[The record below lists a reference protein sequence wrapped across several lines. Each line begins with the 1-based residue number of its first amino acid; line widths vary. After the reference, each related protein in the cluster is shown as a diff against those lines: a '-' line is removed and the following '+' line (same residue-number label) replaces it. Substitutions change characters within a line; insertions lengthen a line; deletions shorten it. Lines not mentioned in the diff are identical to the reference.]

1 MDRARKI
8 TALCL
13 TTLFL
18 ITLTVYA
25 ASKSYFTKVRYNGT
39 IVNVQVT
46 EGNYI
51 TTTQRAYLK
60 DSKNKVLLSWKDH
73 KPTKAYRAKD
83 DKSKIYS
90 YFPYN
95 VNMYR
100 YKPGKYKLVT
110 HSFNRN
116 IIVPFTYTGRTLLQ
130 YHSSKVVRNNNG
142 DLVQRFY
149 FKRNN
154 AKGKMINAQIY
165 NNKNQLVR
173 AFKFKSGASN
183 QLLSFN
189 WNGWPGQ
196 NAANRCPRGVYTLK
210 YWVDGASPKTAKF
223 RLAI

>member
-8 TALCL
+8 SALCL
-13 TTLFL
+13 AAVFL
-18 ITLTVYA
+18 VTLTVYA
-25 ASKSYFTKVRYNGT
+25 ASKSYFTKVRHNGT

-51 TTTQRAYLK
+51 STSQSAYLK
-60 DSKNKVLLSWKDH
+60 DSKNKVLLRWKDH
-73 KPTKAYRAKD
+73 KPVKAYRAKD
-83 DKSKIYS
+83 DKNRIYS
-90 YFPYN
+90 FFPYN
-95 VNMYR
+95 INMYR
-100 YKPGKYKLVT
+100 YKPGKYTLVT

-116 IIVPFTYTGRTLLQ
+116 ISVPFTYAGRTFLQ
-130 YHSSKVVRNNNG
+130 YHSSKVMRNNNG

-149 FKRNN
+149 FKRSN
-154 AKGKMINAQIY
+154 ARGKMINAQIY

-173 AFKFKSGASN
+173 AFKFKSGNSN

>member
-8 TALCL
+8 SALCL
-13 TTLFL
+13 TAVFL
-18 ITLTVYA
+18 VTLTVYA
-25 ASKSYFTKVRYNGT
+25 ASKAYFTKVKHNGT
-39 IVNVQVT
+39 VVSVQVT

-51 TTTQRAYLK
+51 TTSQSAYLK
-60 DSKNKVLLSWKDH
+60 NSKNKILLTWKDH
-73 KPTKAYRAKD
+73 KPAKAYRAKD
-83 DKSKIYS
+83 DKSRIYS

-95 VNMYR
+95 INMYR

-110 HSFNRN
+110 HSFNRT
-116 IIVPFTYTGRTLLQ
+116 ISVPFTYAGRTSLQ
-130 YHSSKVVRNNNG
+130 YRSSKVVRNNNG

-149 FKRNN
+149 FRRSN

-165 NNKNQLVR
+165 NSKNQLVR
-173 AFKFKSGASN
+173 AFKFKSGGSN
-183 QLLSFN
+183 QLFTFN
-189 WNGWPGQ
+189 WNGWPGK

>member
-13 TTLFL
+13 TAVFL
-18 ITLTVYA
+18 VTLTVYA
-25 ASKSYFTKVRYNGT
+25 ASKSFFTKVRHNGT

-46 EGNYI
+46 EANYI
-51 TTTQRAYLK
+51 TTSQSAYLK
-60 DSKNKVLLSWKDH
+60 DSKNRVLLRWKDH
-73 KPTKAYRAKD
+73 KPAKAYRAKN
-83 DKSKIYS
+83 DKSRIYS

-95 VNMYR
+95 INMYR
-100 YKPGKYKLVT
+100 CKPGKYKLVT
-110 HSFNRN
+110 RSFNRN
-116 IIVPFTYTGRTLLQ
+116 IIVPFTYAGRTLLQ

-173 AFKFKSGASN
+173 AFKFKSGSSN

-189 WNGWPGQ
+189 WNGWPGK

-210 YWVDGASPKTAKF
+210 YWVDGASPRTAKF

>member
-8 TALCL
+8 SALCL
-13 TTLFL
+13 AAVFL
-18 ITLTVYA
+18 VTLTVYA
-25 ASKSYFTKVRYNGT
+25 ASKAYFTKVKHNGT
-39 IVNVQVT
+39 VVSVQVT

-51 TTTQRAYLK
+51 TTSQSAYLK
-60 DSKNKVLLSWKDH
+60 NSKNKILLTWKDH
-73 KPTKAYRAKD
+73 KPAKAYRAKD

-95 VNMYR
+95 INMYR

-110 HSFNRN
+110 HSFNRT
-116 IIVPFTYTGRTLLQ
+116 ISVPFTYSGRTSLQ
-130 YHSSKVVRNNNG
+130 YRSSKVVRNNNG

-149 FKRNN
+149 FRRSN

-165 NNKNQLVR
+165 NSKNQLVR

-183 QLLSFN
+183 QLFTFN
-189 WNGWPGQ
+189 WNGWPGK